1 MTNGWLARVGA
12 DPRERAREIARA
24 HTTFLSSRALSELT
38 AGLRDVVADSW
49 VRSSA
54 ANVDPDADPPV
65 TMTGSDLDGYRSE
78 HPLSAVIPVIREL
91 VGGTAED
98 GQHLWAVSDTAGLLL
113 WVEGHRSA
121 RARAERM
128 NFVEGALWDEEHAGT
143 NAPGTALAV
152 DHEVQIFATEH
163 FRHTVQDW
171 TCAAAPIHDPVTGQV
186 LGVLDITG
194 GDVVAHPHSL
204 ALVLAAARVAE
215 TRLPGPGPG
224 PPILWRPGTG
234 PLPRLE
240 ALGRGEGVLR
250 LDGRDIRLNRRH
262 SEIVFLLAAHPEGMT
277 GAQLAAALY
286 GGFASQTTLRVEMT
300 RLRLLVGELLRSRP
314 YRLTSLVTAD
324 YRDVSAALHRGDV
337 AAAASAYTGP
347 LLPAS
352 EAPGVVSERDWLDT
366 QLRSAVIASG
376 DPRLLQDWS
385 ERFGFDDLEPWERL
399 AAVLPAGSARRAAAV
414 ARVRQLRAEYGLGPA
429 GLSRDATL
437 R

>member
-24 HTTFLSSRALSELT
+24 HTTFLSGRALSGLT
-38 AGLRDVVADSW
+38 VGLRDVVAESW

-65 TMTGSDLDGYRSE
+65 TMTGSDLAGYRAD
-78 HPLSAVIPVIREL
+78 HPLSAVIPVLREL

-98 GQHLWAVSDTAGLLL
+98 GQHLWAVSDTAGRLL

-215 TRLPGPGPG
+215 TRLPGPGTG
-224 PPILWRPGTG
+224 PPRLWRPGTR
-234 PLPRLE
+234 PPPRLE
-240 ALGRGEGVLR
+240 ALGRGEAVLR

-286 GGFASQTTLRVEMT
+286 ADFANQTTLRVEMT
-300 RLRLLVGELLRSRP
+300 RLRRIVGDLLRSRP

-324 YRDVSAALHRGDV
+324 YLDVSAALRRGDV
-337 AAAASAYTGP
+337 AAAAGAYSGP
-347 LLPAS
+347 LLPSS
-352 EAPGVVSERDWLDT
+352 EAPAVAAERDWLGT

-376 DPRLLQDWS
+376 DPQLLQAWS

-399 AAVLPAGSARRAAAV
+399 AAVLPPGSARRAAAV
-414 ARVRQLRAEYGLGPA
+414 ARVRQLRAEYGL
-429 GLSRDATL
+429 SRDATL

>member
-12 DPRERAREIARA
+12 DPQERAREIGHA

-38 AGLRDVVADSW
+38 ASLRDVVAESW
-49 VRSSA
+49 VRSCA
-54 ANVDPDADPPV
+54 ANVDPDADAPV

-78 HPLSAVIPVIREL
+78 HPLAAVIPVIREL
-91 VGGTAED
+91 VGGIAED
-98 GQHLWAVSDTAGLLL
+98 GDHLWAVSDKAGRLL

-128 NFVEGALWDEEHAGT
+128 NFVEGALWDEAHAGT
-143 NAPGTALAV
+143 NAPGTALAL

-163 FRHTVQDW
+163 YRHTVQDW

-215 TRLPGPGPG
+215 SRLPVPSPTPVGLWHPGLSPV
-224 PPILWRPGTG
+224 
-234 PLPRLE
+234 PRLE
-240 ALGRGEGVLR
+240 ALGRGDAVLR
-250 LDGRDIRLNRRH
+250 LDGQGIRLNRRH
-262 SEIVFLLAAHPEGMT
+262 SEVLFLLTAHPEGMT
-277 GAQLAAALY
+277 GAQLADALY
-286 GGFASQTTLRVEMT
+286 DDFTSQTTLRVEMT
-300 RLRLLVGELLRSRP
+300 RLRRVVGDLVRSRP
-314 YRLTSLVTAD
+314 YRLTSPVRAD
-324 YRDVSAALHRGDV
+324 YLEVRAALERGDV
-337 AAAASAYTGP
+337 AAAVRLYTGP
-347 LLPAS
+347 LLPS
-352 EAPGVVSERDWLDT
+352 SDAPGVVVQREWLGT

-376 DPRLLQDWS
+376 DAQLLQGWT

-399 AAVLPAGSARRAAAV
+399 AAMLPAASARRGAAL
-414 ARVRQLRAEYGLGPA
+414 ARVRQLRAEYGL
-429 GLSRDATL
+429 SRDATL

>member
-1 MTNGWLARVGA
+1 
-12 DPRERAREIARA
+12 
-24 HTTFLSSRALSELT
+24 
-38 AGLRDVVADSW
+38 
-49 VRSSA
+49 
-54 ANVDPDADPPV
+54 
-65 TMTGSDLDGYRSE
+65 
-78 HPLSAVIPVIREL
+78 

-98 GQHLWAVSDTAGLLL
+98 GQHLWAVSDTAGRLL

-215 TRLPGPGPG
+215 TRLPGPGQG

-234 PLPRLE
+234 PPPRLE

-262 SEIVFLLAAHPEGMT
+262 SEIVFLLGAHPEGMT

-300 RLRLLVGELLRSRP
+300 RLRRLVGDLLRSRP

-337 AAAASAYTGP
+337 AAAARAYTGP

-399 AAVLPAGSARRAAAV
+399 AAVLPAGSARRAAAL
-414 ARVRQLRAEYGLGPA
+414 ARVRQLRAEYGLGPD